1 MSSLVKIH
9 VCGLRF
15 DAVTEHCAP
24 RAGFMAFHTCH
35 HDCHHAATWLENAW
49 NTSKLCPLSVSGKPS
64 KPYNA
69 NKKGMR
75 QSYHIISY
83 HIISYRIIM
92 SDIIARH
99 DKRRAAI
106 QICNFV
112 ALATAGARYCS
123 YPSSSGR
130 LHADS
135 KKEPCLQS
143 SNGLVRVLQ
152 RDANLAGSQK
162 VLRHDSFT
170 VFNISLPP
178 SLLPLYNV
186 QCIYPVWPFFS
197 SNLKLATNQICFG
210 FSLWGEIYLF
220 GLHYVV
226 WIAFEAV
233 LFDADQL
240 FLQSLPLGKGKTWFW
255 LMTKKHIAKA
265 YASITSMEHDNRYGP
280 GALLVV
286 LVVQVWH

>member
-1 MSSLVKIH
+1 MTNEELPSRSAILLPSPLQVQDTAHTHLQVGDCMQIPRRSLVL
-9 VCGLRF
+9 V
-15 DAVTEHCAP
+15 
-24 RAGFMAFHTCH
+24 
-35 HDCHHAATWLENAW
+35 
-49 NTSKLCPLSVSGKPS
+49 
-64 KPYNA
+64 
-69 NKKGMR
+69 
-75 QSYHIISY
+75 
-83 HIISYRIIM
+83 
-92 SDIIARH
+92 
-99 DKRRAAI
+99 
-106 QICNFV
+106 
-112 ALATAGARYCS
+112 
-123 YPSSSGR
+123 
-130 LHADS
+130 
-135 KKEPCLQS
+135 QS